1 MNQYQE
7 EANRNLIQNI
17 LNEVKDEFTEAGET
31 FENEDIDSIDGDLPT
46 QKHFPGM
53 IFSLALI
60 KDIVDYISLTGI
72 GLVLTTITSISIAV
86 ILFCWILLNG
96 GGAWKK
102 RVMRM
107 AWTRFVIF
115 ACLENIPYINLIP
128 FTSILIWTIHN
139 KEKKLVILFNSALE
153 KFKNAGF

>member
-7 EANRNLIQNI
+7 ETNRNLIHNI
-17 LNEVKDEFTEAGET
+17 LNEVKDEFTEAGEI
-31 FENEDIDSIDGDLPT
+31 FENEDIEAIDGDLPT

-53 IFSLALI
+53 IFSLAVL
-60 KDIVDYISLTGI
+60 KDIVDSVSLTGI

-102 RVMRM
+102 RAMKNIW
-107 AWTRFVIF
+107 ARFV
-115 ACLENIPYINLIP
+115 AYAVLETIPYINLIP
-128 FTSILIWTIHN
+128 FNTILVWTIHN

>member
-7 EANRNLIQNI
+7 NITQNI
-17 LNEVKDEFTEAGET
+17 LNAIKNDFNEAGET
-31 FENEDIDSIDGDLPT
+31 FENEDIEAIDGDLPT
-46 QKHFPGM
+46 YKHFPGM
-53 IFSLALI
+53 IFSLAVT
-60 KDIVDYISLTGI
+60 KDVIDYISLTGI

-102 RVMRM
+102 RIMKTV
-107 AWTRFVIF
+107 WTRFVIF
-115 ACLENIPYINLIP
+115 SCLENIPYINLIP
-128 FTSILIWTIHN
+128 FNAILIWTIHN